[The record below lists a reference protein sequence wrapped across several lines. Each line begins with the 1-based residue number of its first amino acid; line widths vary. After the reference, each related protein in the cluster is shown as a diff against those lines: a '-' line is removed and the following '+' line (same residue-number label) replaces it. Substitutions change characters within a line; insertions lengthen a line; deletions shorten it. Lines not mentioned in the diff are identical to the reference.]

1 MNNLNKSDKIFLDYI
16 ERRLT
21 CVGNVF
27 EIVILIRV
35 MNVKLLAFILMQ
47 RNLSQMII
55 TT

>member
-1 MNNLNKSDKIFLDYI
+1 MFLDYI

-21 CVGNVF
+21 CVGNAF
-27 EIVILIRV
+27 EIVIVIGIMNAKVLTLILV
-35 MNVKLLAFILMQ
+35 Q